1 MKTEKNAPNSS
12 HHSSPGSDNLST
24 PAGHGATGGA
34 AARGAPCPGFGA
46 RRGACDERIAW
57 NGVYCTP
64 CRRRWN
70 VAQKRRRRQERL
82 RGGDSG
88 EGESG

>member
-24 PAGHGATGGA
+24 PAGHGATGG